1 MRKLNEDLCAAIQ
14 KIKMLEEGVGL
25 DEKVIEAKDR
35 QISKLSSDND
45 DLRLTIDSLRRERE
59 EQQAQQLDDMPAEIC
74 EPRQDNS
81 SEIDALKA
89 RIAELEEENFQFS
102 KKIDELKKEEKSQ
115 TSDGYLD
122 LGIDF
127 KERKEMSEIKSILNR
142 AFELYGKRND
152 VLAALVRKKHFYA
165 NDRDDKKSLITKLI
179 LIEKGLMHD

>member
-45 DLRLTIDSLRRERE
+45 NLRLTIDSLRRERE

-152 VLAALVRKKHFYA
+152 VLAALVRK
-165 NDRDDKKSLITKLI
+165 STSTLM
-179 LIEKGLMHD
+179 IEMIRSR